1 MNPKLPHKLPHRL
14 PLVAM
19 HATSAIRA
27 YPQAFPLL
35 TKYYLNAE
43 RGRA

>member
-1 MNPKLPHKLPHRL
+1 M

-19 HATSAIRA
+19 HATSAILA